1 MPLQI
6 ILFRLIKARL
16 DKNDYLAEYFADH
29 LAHMI
34 SNLAETAS
42 EEEWREHEGRCKKC
56 VSYVLQFEMQKELV
70 VTRELKEDE

>member
-16 DKNDYLAEYFADH
+16 DNNDDLAEYLSDH

-34 SNLAETAS
+34 ENLS
-42 EEEWREHEGRCKKC
+42 KSDNEEEWREHEGRCKRC
-56 VSYVLQFEMQKELV
+56 VAYVLQFEMEKEYV
-70 VTRELKEDE
+70 VTKKLKEE